1 MSEKVGNQK
10 TVNKRIRNKWWKAV
24 TLSRNKGLVY
34 ERMSKQAYDNVK
46 LKKSGRATVKYLLI
60 MAVYISNKF

>member
-1 MSEKVGNQK
+1 MSEKAGNQK

-46 LKKSGRATVKYLLI
+46 LKKSGQATVNNSLI
-60 MAVYISNKF
+60 MALYIFDQF

>member
-46 LKKSGRATVKYLLI
+46 LKKSDQATVKI
-60 MAVYISNKF
+60 H